1 MALFGASFWC
11 TMYNVSFGKERR
23 EVTTNSCIV
32 AVAIATATFF
42 LCVCENR
49 YVFFYFRKKNSEICC
64 SEQDCF
70 LLENL
75 SCSSSSGAQAVF
87 SAVPTRGCSNTS
99 AKNQLA
105 SGIHFSSLYFPVLCC
120 YLLTLFQ

>member
-1 MALFGASFWC
+1 M
-11 TMYNVSFGKERR
+11 VSFGKERH
-23 EVTTNSCIV
+23 EVTTN
-32 AVAIATATFF
+32 AIAATTFF
-42 LCVCENR
+42 LCVCENW
-49 YVFFYFRKKNSEICC
+49 YVFFYFRKKNSEICVAVK
-64 SEQDCF
+64 QDCF